1 LYDENIID
9 IIKKYEVKGSKFGL
23 ERTRKLLND
32 LASPDNFLKIVHV
45 AGSNGK
51 GSLCEYV
58 SKILTLAGKKVGTF
72 TSPEVYS
79 YTEKFKINCV
89 NADENNLKKYLSYT
103 YDIAQSYDDK
113 PTAFEIE
120 TATALYM
127 FKSEGCEYAVV
138 ECGMGGLYDSTN
150 AINKKQV
157 AAITSVSLEHTAV
170 LGKTITEICAQ
181 KAGIIKNCKAVVS
194 SFQSQEGLEYFSKLG
209 VQFAGKNLQITK
221 KSCDG
226 QEFAYDGQ
234 NYKINM
240 PGEAQAYN
248 AAVAIDVTKILGID
262 QKFIIAGLSAARLL
276 GRVEKIACKD
286 RTYILDGSHNP
297 SSFAPLV
304 ESVKGINTQK
314 TLVFG
319 CLSDKDVESAAKILS
334 GVFDKAYVFPP
345 NSYRAMDKAKIYDT
359 FKKYINNTTLCT
371 DVFEALDRAYGGLII
386 VCGSFTI
393 LKEAKQWIEK
403 RQ

>member
-9 IIKKYEVKGSKFGL
+9 IIKQYEVKGSKFGL
-23 ERTRKLLND
+23 DRTKKLLCD
-32 LASPDNFLKIVHV
+32 LGSPDDYLKIVHV

-58 SKILTLAGKKVGTF
+58 SQILTLAGKKVGTF

-79 YTEKFKINCV
+79 YTEKFKINCH
-89 NADENNLKKYLSYT
+89 NADESILKKYLSYV
-103 YDIAQSYDDK
+103 YDIATRYDDK

-120 TATALYM
+120 TAAALYM

-157 AAITSVSLEHTAV
+157 AAITSVSLEHTAI
-170 LGKTITEICAQ
+170 LGKTITEICTQ
-181 KAGIIKNCKAVVS
+181 KAGIIKKCKAVVS
-194 SFQSQEGLEYFSKLG
+194 YFQSREGIDYFSKLG
-209 VQFAGKNLQITK
+209 VQFAGKNLRITK

-226 QEFAYDGQ
+226 QEFAYNDQ

-240 PGEAQAYN
+240 LGEAQAYN
-248 AAVAIDVTKILGID
+248 AAVAVDVAKILGID
-262 QKFIIAGLSAARLL
+262 QKFITAGLSCARLL
-276 GRVEKIACKD
+276 GRVEKIACNG

-297 SSFAPLV
+297 SSFQPLV
-304 ESVKGINTQK
+304 ESVKDIAANK
-314 TLVFG
+314 VLVFG
-319 CLSDKDVESAAKILS
+319 CLSDKDVNSAAKLLAT
-334 GVFDKAYVFPP
+334 VFNKAYVFSPY
-345 NSYRAMDKAKIYDT
+345 SYRAMDKTKIYDT
-359 FKKYINNTTLCT
+359 FKKYIKDTTLCGNER
-371 DVFEALDRAYGGLII
+371 EALDMADSEFVV